1 MKVYVVWFGDYSRVV
16 NCAVGEVFSD
26 RERAEQRKAEIE
38 ATDLACPWVEI
49 EERDL
54 L

>member
-1 MKVYVVWFGDYSRVV
+1 MYVLWCGDYSVDV
-16 NCAVGEVFSD
+16 NCRVDEVFSD

-38 ATDLACPWVEI
+38 ATDLACPWVEV